1 MTIASFLFALLLA
14 LLLGALYHFIRD
26 GGLWH
31 LFVYLVASVL
41 GFAVGH
47 LIGLWRSW
55 VLFEF
60 GPFNLG
66 LEVIGSLIVLVLADW
81 LLHLP
86 PRAPSDGENAV

>member
-1 MTIASFLFALLLA
+1 MTIPSLLFALLLA

-31 LFVYLVASVL
+31 LFVYLLASVL
-41 GFAVGH
+41 GFAAGH
-47 LIGLWRSW
+47 LVGLWRGW

-66 LEVIGSLIVLVLADW
+66 MEALGSLVFLLLADW

-86 PRAPSDGENAV
+86 PRAPEDNDGN